1 MKNFADRHI
10 GMNNKDKSKML
21 EFIDSKSI
29 EQLISETIPNN
40 IRLKKEMNLKP
51 ALSENDYLSHIE
63 KLGKKN
69 KIYKS
74 YIGLGYNQSI
84 VPSVIKRNILENPSW
99 YTAYTPYQAEIAQG
113 RMEALL
119 NYQTII
125 CDLTG
130 MELANASLL
139 DESTAAAEAM
149 TMLFSLRNREQK
161 KNNISR
167 FFVSKNTLPQTISL
181 LETRAEPLGIQIQIG
196 DFEQFQYDS
205 SFYGCLMQYPGVYGG
220 IEDVKGYCSKAKNNN
235 IKIVRLQSGEDI
247 MADVMENDE
256 NELIVLDNPMHII
269 FKRMPTGQTVMM
281 MMPWLPIEIIKE
293 NNATIYGTDILTVIE
308 PKDDLIEY
316 YGRAVLEAQDI
327 MEKKRIRG
335 INDDDFDEEDEDD
348 DEEEL
353 QVEDII
359 DLMREKKNK
368 RLH

>member
-1 MKNFADRHI
+1 M
-10 GMNNKDKSKML
+10 
-21 EFIDSKSI
+21 
-29 EQLISETIPNN
+29 EQT
-40 IRLKKEMNLKP
+40 
-51 ALSENDYLSHIE
+51 
-63 KLGKKN
+63 
-69 KIYKS
+69 
-74 YIGLGYNQSI
+74 
-84 VPSVIKRNILENPSW
+84 
-99 YTAYTPYQAEIAQG
+99 T
-113 RMEALL
+113 
-119 NYQTII
+119 
-125 CDLTG
+125 
-130 MELANASLL
+130 
-139 DESTAAAEAM
+139 
-149 TMLFSLRNREQK
+149 
-161 KNNISR
+161 
-167 FFVSKNTLPQTISL
+167 
-181 LETRAEPLGIQIQIG
+181 
-196 DFEQFQYDS
+196 
-205 SFYGCLMQYPGVYGG
+205 
-220 IEDVKGYCSKAKNNN
+220 NNN

-316 YGRAVLEAQDI
+316 YGRAVLDAQEI

-335 INDDDFDEEDEDD
+335 INDDDFDDEEDEDG